1 MRARLNLEQTRTYE
15 LAIAASKVSSM
26 LIPYV
31 RGQSHILG
39 IGSEQGGIS
48 HWDDFV
54 IELAINKI
62 EYIQVKRQNT
72 PFCSNLDLPSRGNKI
87 LAAGATP
94 VKRDLSPLDKSMKS
108 LGELFN
114 DTGAIDNTI
123 KKSFTVIVP
132 SLLVEIKNGLTANDL
147 YTLCAIEMTP
157 STTLTQFQGLSSIA
171 PFSYIFQWLKSWC
184 DFTSEAHI
192 FQALK
197 AFTIAQ
203 SGSEGD
209 INAKTIENLSVCYR
223 EPENVLREI
232 LSYIQD
238 NTSYTSFINPRHLA
252 GHLDR
257 HVLTGQHRWTQFKLN
272 GFDWEISGTHGQ
284 VTDEIEY
291 ASAVVPALWSRPNK
305 GIIKYHAQADAAGK
319 LPKVLGRLMLHMQP
333 TSAAHI
339 NNLASWHLE
348 TKRLIGSTLGIDKDD
363 CESLCTEDDS
373 NPFTSSGPRTLDSTR
388 LHDEEATQLTAAMH
402 SKTWSL
408 VCDAVRQRIASAEV
422 IEVRDAVEER
432 WRSWQAQLDTDVA
445 KQQQL
450 CQSMMHP
457 SAEGMDIEAELRIG
471 PKTASLIADGFYQL
485 LVIAVCFDGAASD
498 WATVGSQVTMS
509 VKALRFWSGPAG
521 LTRKVRRLA
530 EDGIEDLIGKELAQI
545 LVLSEVGEAPE
556 TILGS
561 NLADVDNDLSAGS
574 IASARQPTL
583 LLTNSGRFSY
593 LLRKGT
599 IAQIREF
606 LQTKYQKGKEAK
618 TADGIE

>member
-1 MRARLNLEQTRTYE
+1 MRARLNLERTRTYE
-15 LAIAASKVSSM
+15 LAVAASKVSSM
-26 LIPYV
+26 LVPYV
-31 RGQSHILG
+31 RGQSHVLG
-39 IGSEQGGIS
+39 IGSEQGGIP

-54 IELAINKI
+54 IELAINKM
-62 EYIQVKRQNT
+62 EYIQVKMQNT
-72 PFCSNLDLPSRGNKI
+72 PFGSDLDLPSRGYKR
-87 LAAGATP
+87 LAGGATP

-108 LGELFN
+108 LGQLFN
-114 DTGAIDNTI
+114 DTGAIDSTVQ
-123 KKSFTVIVP
+123 KSFTLVVP
-132 SLLVEIKNGLTANDL
+132 SLSVEIKKDLTANHL
-147 YTLCAIEMTP
+147 NTLCAIEMTP

-171 PFSYIFQWLKSWC
+171 PFSDIFEWLKSWC
-184 DFTSEAHI
+184 DFTNEAHI

-197 AFTIAQ
+197 AFRIRQ
-203 SGSEGD
+203 VGSEDD
-209 INAKTIENLSVCYR
+209 INAETVRNLSVCYR

-232 LSYIQD
+232 LVYIQD

-252 GHLDR
+252 GHLR
-257 HVLTGQHRWTQFKLN
+257 HYLLTGQHSWTQFKQN

-291 ASAVVPALWSRPNK
+291 ASTVVPALWSKPYK
-305 GIIKYHAQADAAGK
+305 GIIKYHAQAEAAGK

-339 NNLASWHLE
+339 SNLASWHLE

-363 CESLCTEDDS
+363 CESLCTEDDP
-373 NPFTSSGPRTLDSTR
+373 NPFTSSGPRTLNSTH

-408 VCDAVRQRIASAEV
+408 VCDAVRKKIASAEV
-422 IEVRDAVEER
+422 VEVRDAVEER

-457 SAEGMDIEAELRIG
+457 NAEGMDIEAELRIG
-471 PKTASLIADGFYQL
+471 PKTASLIADGFYLL
-485 LVIAVCFDGAASD
+485 LVIAVCFDGADSD

-521 LTRKVRRLA
+521 LTRKVRKLA

-561 NLADVDNDLSAGS
+561 NLADIDNDLSAGS

-583 LLTNSGRFSY
+583 LLTNSGKFGY